1 MTDPYDVDTKDI
13 TIPERPPRYFRV
25 QLRVALH
32 AWDPDDRLVSSGLRL
47 VSVSASGIG
56 FVPTHAL
63 SQGDRLRMEF
73 DLRDPGASVSV
84 AVEAEVVRVVDDDFE
99 LYVGCRFVDFDQR
112 KQQAL
117 LKALEAVRAQ
127 QAADA
132 A

>member
-1 MTDPYDVDTKDI
+1 M
-13 TIPERPPRYFRV
+13 
-25 QLRVALH
+25 
-32 AWDPDDRLVSSGLRL
+32 
-47 VSVSASGIG
+47 
-56 FVPTHAL
+56 PTHAL